1 MEQNPELRETQ
12 STPFPL
18 NNVLQTAVQSEML
31 IPNEVSIMSKKT
43 ATVSARIIPFIKK
56 EAEDILEQLG
66 VPMSVVVDAL
76 YRQIIFCG
84 GIPDD
89 MWNFDYGDKAV
100 EDMTEEEFDAMLQE
114 GYDEMLRGEYIDAEE
129 AFDDLEE
136 MLKP

>member
-1 MEQNPELRETQ
+1 
-12 STPFPL
+12 
-18 NNVLQTAVQSEML
+18 ML
-31 IPNEVSIMSKKT
+31 TSKEVSIMSKKT
-43 ATVSARIIPFIKK
+43 ATVSVRIIPFIKK

-76 YRQIIFCG
+76 YRQIILCNG
-84 GIPDD
+84 VPED
-89 MWNFDYGDKAV
+89 MWNFDYGDKDV
-100 EDMTEEEFDAMLQE
+100 EDMTKEEFDAMLQE